1 MSEATM
7 LNPDLGFIKDV
18 QALGGADLKKCYQC
32 ATCSVVCPISPET
45 RPYPRKEMIA
55 ASWGL
60 KDKVISSADIWLCHN
75 CGDCNTRCP
84 RGAKPGDALAAIR
97 AYAISE
103 YAGPKAI
110 GKLLREKGRLPILLA
125 IPAVLLVVAGFLSNM
140 VGLNWMNFS
149 PAAGG
154 HEIWQSSYYNNYLVD
169 IIMIPTFFF
178 AVGTFAL
185 GLKRFLGDIHANALA
200 EGKTKQEK
208 IDPAGFVQAFIK
220 VVPTIFKHAKF
231 NECTENRER
240 STAHMMVLFSF
251 IGLFIVTNCFFIAE
265 WILHIEGPYSQLNP
279 VKWLGNISGIA
290 LLVGGLLLLKARLA
304 KTDSVSSYWDWY
316 LVGLVL
322 ALAVTGM
329 LTQVLRLGGMYD
341 LMAIVYYLHL
351 IGIWCLFAYTPF
363 SKLAHLVY
371 RTVAMTYAEYS
382 GRGF

>member
-7 LNPDLGFIKDV
+7 LDPDVGFIKDV
-18 QALGGADLKKCYQC
+18 QALGGANLKKCYQC
-32 ATCSVVCPISPET
+32 ATCSVVCPISPESK
-45 RPYPRKEMIA
+45 PYPRKEMIA

-60 KDKVISSADIWLCHN
+60 KDKVLTSADIWLCHN

-84 RGAKPGDALAAIR
+84 RDAKPGEALGAIR

-110 GKLLREKGRLPILLA
+110 GRLLRDKSKLPILL
-125 IPAVLLVVAGFLSNM
+125 ILPVVIFLVAGLLSNM
-140 VGLNWMNFS
+140 VGLNWLNFS
-149 PAAGG
+149 PAGG
-154 HEIWQSSYYNNYLVD
+154 HEIWQSSYINNYLVD

-185 GLKRFLGDIHANALA
+185 GLKRFIADMHANALA
-200 EGKTKQEK
+200 EGKTTQEK
-208 IDPAGFVQAFIK
+208 IDPVGFVQALIK
-220 VVPTIFKHAKF
+220 IVPTIFKHQKF
-231 NECTENRER
+231 TECTENKER

-251 IGLFIVTNCFFIAE
+251 IGLFIVTNCFFFAE

-279 VKWLGNISGIA
+279 VKWLGNIAGIA
-290 LLVGGLLLLKARLA
+290 LIVGGLLLWKNRAA

-316 LVGLVL
+316 LLGLVL
-322 ALAVTGM
+322 ALGITGM
-329 LTQVLRLGGMYD
+329 GTQVLRLAGFYD
-341 LMAIVYYLHL
+341 TMAIVYLLHL
-351 IGIWCLFAYTPF
+351 ISIWCLFAFTPF

-371 RTVAMTYAEYS
+371 RTVAMAYAEYS